1 MALQDLATVEMV
13 RNVINGTTPV
23 QQAENATNA
32 QTAVN
37 AQNAQSATSAG
48 SAATAAT
55 ANKVAHKLT
64 ITMGDTTEEFDGSE
78 DKNITISE
86 GTVYL
91 HKVAITLSNRDSG
104 AYNYATIKLPDT
116 TSRAVYCEN
125 WYSSRGGSSYTVYAL
140 IYSNSET
147 LTLTDIKN
155 LIKNNGGYPIYFD
168 SDLSHGGSISE
179 IDGYYRLL
187 GNYFSLNFDYSS
199 GNDEMNVNFT
209 YYALNVDITS
219 ISDNVISIQ

>member
-32 QTAVN
+32 QNAVN
-37 AQNAQSATSAG
+37 ATNAQSAISAT
-48 SAATAAT
+48 TAS
-55 ANKVAHKLT
+55 KVAHKLT

-91 HKVAITLSNRDSG
+91 HKVAITLSNRNSG

-125 WYSSRGGSSYTVYAL
+125 WGSSRGDSSYTVYAL

-147 LTLTDIKN
+147 LTLTDIEN

-168 SDLSHGGSISE
+168 SAFSTRGKISE
-179 IDGYYRLL
+179 LDDYYSLS
-187 GNYFSLNFDYSS
+187 GTSFSLNFDYGS